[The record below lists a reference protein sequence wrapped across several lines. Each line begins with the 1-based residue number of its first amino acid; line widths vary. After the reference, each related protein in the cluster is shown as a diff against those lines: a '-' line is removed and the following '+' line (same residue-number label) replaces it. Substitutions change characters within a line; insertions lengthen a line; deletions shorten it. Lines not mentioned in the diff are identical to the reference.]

1 MKGKSNASLPL
12 CTSNGKSKKERI
24 RLQGTRKIGC
34 PAVIHIRE
42 YVLYPAYKISDTDFQ
57 SNWQLR
63 KEKERMLGMLREDL
77 WHKKDVKKTVKC
89 FVSLPM
95 EEAHHNTHKTG
106 GMHAMAQRIHPK
118 IIAKIHELVEAG
130 ISELPEVKR
139 ALKLY
144 VTTLPQSPNKDDRA
158 YYPTNADLSNHIY
171 KAKAAFQLSK
181 LDQKNLAMKV
191 DEWKKNNQ
199 GVNIYFRAYKKIEK
213 GSCEGDG
220 REDVSE
226 FEQPLLWIHQ
236 EAWQQELMLNYG
248 NIMTLIDA
256 TYKTTRYE
264 LPLFF
269 LSAKTN
275 VGYSV
280 IAEFVTHHERME
292 DIAEALQI
300 IKDWNPNYSP
310 KFFMS
315 DYSEAEMLAVEKVFP
330 DTKVYLCDFHRE
342 QSWERWVKNHEN
354 EVSPADQAELL
365 ELLRSCAWA
374 SPSDSSSDLPFD
386 ANYQKALKILQD
398 SRIWRENK
406 RLRYWFST
414 FWLSIPE
421 VGNY

>member
-1 MKGKSNASLPL
+1 M
-12 CTSNGKSKKERI
+12 
-24 RLQGTRKIGC
+24 
-34 PAVIHIRE
+34 
-42 YVLYPAYKISDTDFQ
+42 
-57 SNWQLR
+57 
-63 KEKERMLGMLREDL
+63 
-77 WHKKDVKKTVKC
+77 
-89 FVSLPM
+89 
-95 EEAHHNTHKTG
+95 
-106 GMHAMAQRIHPK
+106 
-118 IIAKIHELVEAG
+118 
-130 ISELPEVKR
+130 
-139 ALKLY
+139 
-144 VTTLPQSPNKDDRA
+144 
-158 YYPTNADLSNHIY
+158 
-171 KAKAAFQLSK
+171 
-181 LDQKNLAMKV
+181 
-191 DEWKKNNQ
+191 
-199 GVNIYFRAYKKIEK
+199 NIYFRAYKKIEK

-220 REDVSE
+220 REGVSE

-248 NIMTLIDA
+248 NTMTLIDA

-280 IAEFVTHHERME
+280 IAEFVTHYERME
-292 DIAEALQI
+292 DIAETLQI

-315 DYSEAEMLAVEKVFP
+315 DYSEAKMLAVEKIFP

-398 SRIWRENK
+398 SHIWRENK

-414 FWLSIPE
+414 F
-421 VGNY
+421 